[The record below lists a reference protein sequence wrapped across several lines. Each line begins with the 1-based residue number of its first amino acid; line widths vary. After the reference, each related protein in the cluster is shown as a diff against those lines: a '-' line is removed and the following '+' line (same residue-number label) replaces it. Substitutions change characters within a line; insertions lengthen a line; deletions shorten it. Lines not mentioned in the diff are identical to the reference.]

1 MEAWQPTATT
11 ACEGQENTSN
21 KQCILFHRFALS
33 SILDIFFLDVAAQL
47 YDAVYVVQTKH
58 VVFLQRLSMKCR

>member
-1 MEAWQPTATT
+1 MEAWQPSATT